1 MNEVIERMG
10 EVGIIPVIA
19 IKDAEDAVPLAKA
32 LNAGD
37 LPIAEITFRTAAAE
51 ESIKRIAAGVP
62 EVMVGAGTV
71 LTIDQAKRAV
81 AAGAKFIVA
90 PGFNEKVV
98 DYCLQNNIPITPGVN
113 TASEIGKALEKGL
126 EVLKFFPAEASGGL
140 KTIKALAGPY
150 TTVKFYP
157 TGGINPGNVADYLS
171 YDRIFTCGGSW
182 MVKSDLIAAQRFD
195 EITRLCKEAISLVL
209 GFEFVHLGINTA
221 NEDEAMASAN
231 VFADLFAFPVK
242 PGTSSVFAS
251 SGIEINKS
259 MGLGAHGHI
268 AIRTNSLKRA
278 LAYLKRKGI
287 NMSGEMKMK
296 NGKPVAA
303 YIDKE
308 VAGFAVHLL
317 QK

>member
-1 MNEVIERMG
+1 MHEVIERMG

-51 ESIKRIAAGVP
+51 ESIKRIAAEVP
-62 EVMVGAGTV
+62 DVMVGAGTV

-98 DYCLQNNIPITPGVN
+98 DYCLQNNIPITPGVS
-113 TASEIGKALEKGL
+113 TASEIEKALEKGL
-126 EVLKFFPAEASGGL
+126 EVLKFFPAEPSGGL

-157 TGGINPGNVADYLS
+157 TGGINPGNVADYLT
-171 YDRIFTCGGSW
+171 YDRILTCGGSW
-182 MVKSDLIAAQRFD
+182 MVKSDLIAAKRFD

-209 GFEFVHLGINTA
+209 GFEFVHLGINAA
-221 NEDEAMASAN
+221 NEDEAMATAN

-259 MGLGAHGHI
+259 MGFGAHGHI

-278 LAYLKRKGI
+278 FAYLKRKGI
-287 NMSGEMKMK
+287 NMSGDMKMK

-308 VAGFAVHLL
+308 VAGFAIHLL

>member
-1 MNEVIERMG
+1 MHEVIERMG

-32 LNAGD
+32 LDAGD
-37 LPIAEITFRTAAAE
+37 LPIAEITFRTEAAE
-51 ESIKRIAAGVP
+51 ESIKRIAAKVP
-62 EVMVGAGTV
+62 EVLVGAGTV

-98 DYCLQNNIPITPGVN
+98 DYCLQNNIPITPGVS
-113 TASEIGKALEKGL
+113 TASEIEQALEKGL

-209 GFEFVHLGINTA
+209 GFEFVHLGINAA
-221 NEDEAMASAN
+221 NGDEAMASAN

-242 PGTSSVFAS
+242 AGTSSIFVS

-259 MGLGAHGHI
+259 MGLGDHGHI

-287 NMSGEMKMK
+287 NMSGDMKMK

-308 VAGFAVHLL
+308 VAGFAIHLL

>member
-1 MNEVIERMG
+1 MYKVIERMG
-10 EVGIIPVIA
+10 EVGIVPVIA

-37 LPIAEITFRTAAAE
+37 LPIAEITFRTEAAE
-51 ESIKRIAAGVP
+51 ESIKRIAAEVP

-98 DYCLQNNIPITPGVN
+98 DYCLKNNIPITPGIS
-113 TASEIGKALEKGL
+113 TPSEIEKALEKGL
-126 EVLKFFPAEASGGL
+126 EVLKFFPAEALGGL

-157 TGGINPGNVADYLS
+157 TGGITPDNITDYVT

-182 MVKSDLIAAQRFD
+182 MVKPDLIAAKRFD
-195 EITRLCKEAISLVL
+195 EITRLCKEAIGLVL
-209 GFEFVHLGINTA
+209 GFEFAHLGINTA

-242 PGTSSVFAS
+242 PGASSVFAS

-268 AIRTNSLKRA
+268 AIRTNNLKRA

-287 NMSGEMKMK
+287 NMSGDMKMK
-296 NGKPVAA
+296 NGKPIAA

-308 VAGFAVHLL
+308 VAGFAIHLL

>member
-1 MNEVIERMG
+1 MQEAIEKMG
-10 EVGIIPVIA
+10 EVGLVPVIA
-19 IKDAEDAVPLAKA
+19 IHNADDAVLMAKA
-32 LNAGD
+32 LLAGD
-37 LPIAEITFRTAAAE
+37 LPIAEITFRTKAAE
-51 ESIKRIAAGVP
+51 EAIERIAAGVP

-71 LTIDQAKRAV
+71 LTVDQTKRAV

-98 DYCLQNNIPITPGVN
+98 DYCLQNNIPVTPGVN
-113 TASEIGKALEKGL
+113 TASEIEKALEKGL

-150 TTVKFYP
+150 ATVRFYP
-157 TGGINPGNVADYLS
+157 TGGINPSNLTDYIT

-182 MVKSDLIAAQRFD
+182 MVKSDLIAAKRFD
-195 EITRLCKEAISLVL
+195 EITRLCKEAIDLVL
-209 GFEFVHLGINTA
+209 GFEFAHLGINTA
-221 NEDEAMASAN
+221 NEDKAMASAN
-231 VFADLFAFPVK
+231 VFADLFAFPVRV
-242 PGTSSVFAS
+242 GTSSVFAS

-287 NMSGEMKMK
+287 NMPGDMKMK

-308 VAGFAVHLL
+308 VTGFAIHLL